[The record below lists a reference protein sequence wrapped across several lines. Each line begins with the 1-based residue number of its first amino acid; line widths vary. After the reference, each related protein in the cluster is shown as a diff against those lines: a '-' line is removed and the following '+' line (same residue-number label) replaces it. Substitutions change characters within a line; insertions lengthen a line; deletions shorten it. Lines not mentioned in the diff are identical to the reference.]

1 MTAGVAFNAGTVDL
15 TDGRVHQI
23 VIDQTRS
30 REQHEI
36 EAAEQR

>member
-15 TDGRVHQI
+15 MDGRVHRR

-30 REQHEI
+30 REQNEI
-36 EAAEQR
+36 EAEK